1 MGGGRGHILNCGEIA
16 NTRIIRL
23 RLSLAMPGNPASIC
37 IIMVLSGCS
46 SNLIDIIRSLI
57 GLYPITHLDVSLSQ
71 MIATPFLLKG
81 MVLYSAVSSP
91 LDRSKRFTLSS
102 PGRPVHSDTVL
113 GFSWKHSS
121 HAAIAQRLFTHI
133 STTVYSQVLIYTA
146 ESTEASWSERKC
158 PNFDTVTTGFEP
170 GLSRLRVRH
179 STNWATALLT
189 WSWPQKNTL
198 CSSDWKWPISVHV
211 SSLISQLLFFPF
223 LSWQYLTFLYS
234 LFLHSWFQFYD
245 FCKSSVFHFWFC
257 RSQWPHFPGA
267 LM

>member
-1 MGGGRGHILNCGEIA
+1 MQIRMHVNGHRLLKNRRALWGGGRGHILNCGKIA
-16 NTRIIRL
+16 NTCIIRL
-23 RLSLAMPGNPASIC
+23 RLSLAMPGNPASIW
-37 IIMVLSGCS
+37 IIMVLSGCP

-71 MIATPFLLKG
+71 MIATPF
-81 MVLYSAVSSP
+81 
-91 LDRSKRFTLSS
+91 
-102 PGRPVHSDTVL
+102 
-113 GFSWKHSS
+113 
-121 HAAIAQRLFTHI
+121 
-133 STTVYSQVLIYTA
+133 
-146 ESTEASWSERKC
+146 
-158 PNFDTVTTGFEP
+158 
-170 GLSRLRVRH
+170 
-179 STNWATALLT
+179 LLT

-223 LSWQYLTFLYS
+223 LSWQYLTLLYS